1 MPPSCWFNAAGSTA
15 LRSVGF
21 GAAAS
26 RVRALISRTAKRTV
40 STPKPAALMCA
51 TISFTSSDSSWAQL
65 AEAA

>member
-1 MPPSCWFNAAGSTA
+1 MPLNCWFRALGKAA
-15 LRSVGF
+15 LRTVGF

-40 STPKPAALMCA
+40 STAMPAALMRT
-51 TISFTSSDSSWAQL
+51 TISFTSSDSSCAQL